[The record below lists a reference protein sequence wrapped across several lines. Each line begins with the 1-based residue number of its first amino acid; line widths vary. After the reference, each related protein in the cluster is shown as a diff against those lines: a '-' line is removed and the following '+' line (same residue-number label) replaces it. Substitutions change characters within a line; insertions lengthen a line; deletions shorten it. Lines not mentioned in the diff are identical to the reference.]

1 LKHLALILPL
11 ISLNCLA
18 VESNHDTK
26 YSIGLG
32 LGAMYSG
39 IGTNLSFVS
48 EHDLK
53 YISAGCV
60 EYSSINGATCGFGT
74 GWIKSDLFGANSN
87 KHGFGVY
94 VSLVGNESYTTA
106 NIDGATIT
114 HYSDRPAIT
123 EDIYNYNKTDNDI
136 YGAGLSYTYFVNGIN
151 KSGTTF
157 GISLHATNADRKDS
171 FGGFFQVGYQF

>member
-1 LKHLALILPL
+1 VLLLSL
-11 ISLNCLA
+11 ISLNCFA
-18 VESNHDTK
+18 DENSPNKD

-53 YISAGCV
+53 YISVGCISYTT
-60 EYSSINGATCGFGT
+60 YSGATCGFGA
-74 GWIKSDLFGANSN
+74 GWIRTDLLGANSN

-94 VSLVGNESYTTA
+94 VSLVGHESYT
-106 NIDGATIT
+106 
-114 HYSDRPAIT
+114 SDTTTTQGVEYYDHDR
-123 EDIYNYNKTDNDI
+123 DI
-136 YGAGLSYTYFVNGIN
+136 YGAGVSYTYFMNGIN

-157 GISLHATNADRKDS
+157 GVSVHVTNAEFEDRY
-171 FGGFFQVGYQF
+171 GGFFQVGYQF